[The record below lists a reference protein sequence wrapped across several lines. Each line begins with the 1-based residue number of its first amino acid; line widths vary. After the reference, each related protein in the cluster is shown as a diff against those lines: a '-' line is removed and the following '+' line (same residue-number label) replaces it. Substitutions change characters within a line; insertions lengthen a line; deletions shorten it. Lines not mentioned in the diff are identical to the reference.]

1 MAILS
6 LAWKSLLNRRYSA
19 LLTLFSIALS
29 CTLLLGVERI
39 RHETRQA
46 FTQSISGTDLVVG
59 ARSGAVNLLLYSV
72 FHIGNPTNNI
82 SWQSYRELAS
92 HPKVDW
98 TIPISL
104 GDSHRSYRVVGT
116 TVDFFTHYKY
126 GAKRPLIFTDGRA
139 FEGVYEAV
147 AGSEVAKTLGYH
159 LDQRIVIAHGAGN
172 VSFSEHGDKPFRLA
186 GILAPTGTPVDRS
199 LFVSLQGITAIHVDW
214 QGGAPVPGLNLSP
227 ATAAKLAKE
236 PGDITAFLVGLKSK
250 IATFNLQRHIN
261 EYSKEPLTAV
271 LPGVALEELW
281 GMMALAEK
289 ALMTMSFMVVL
300 VGLVG
305 MLSLMLSAL
314 NERRREMAI
323 LRALGA
329 NPWQVLLLVMGE
341 SLFLTLTGILAGVLL
356 LYALLWLAQPLIQ
369 SRLGLY
375 LPLNP
380 PGAREAGL
388 MGAVVLAGLLAG
400 LVPGL
405 RAYYYSLTD
414 GMNIRL

>member
-1 MAILS
+1 MAIFS
-6 LAWKSLLNRRYSA
+6 LAWKSLLNRRHSA

-46 FTQSISGTDLVVG
+46 FTQSVSGTDLVVG

-82 SWQSYRELAS
+82 SWQSYQELAS
-92 HPKVDW
+92 HPKVAW

-104 GDSHRSYRVVGT
+104 GDSHRGYRVVGT
-116 TVDFFTHYKY
+116 SVDFFTHYKY
-126 GAKRPLIFTDGRA
+126 GAKRPLTFSDGRA
-139 FEGVYEAV
+139 FDGVYEAV

-172 VSFSEHGDKPFRLA
+172 LSFSEHGDKPFRLT

-199 LFVSLQGITAIHVDW
+199 LFVSLQGITAIHVGW

-227 ATAAKLAKE
+227 AMAAKLAKE
-236 PGDITAFLVGLKSK
+236 PDDITAFLVGLKSK

-261 EYSKEPLTAV
+261 EYPQEPLTAV
-271 LPGVALEELW
+271 LPGVALGELW

-289 ALMTMSFMVVL
+289 ALMAMSAMVVL

-329 NPWQVLLLVMGE
+329 NPWQILLLVVGE
-341 SLFLTLTGILAGVLL
+341 SLFLTLSGILAGLLL
-356 LYALLWLAQPLIQ
+356 LYALLWFAQPLIQ

-375 LPLNP
+375 MPLNP
-380 PGAREAGL
+380 PGSREGL
-388 MGAVVLAGLLAG
+388 LMAAVVLAGLLAG

-405 RAYYYSLTD
+405 RAYYYSLAD
-414 GMNIRL
+414 GMNIRV